1 MASEQPL
8 LLCEENWKGARDNPE
23 TLAAL
28 VQEELA
34 NDWLE
39 EVPLEEA
46 RKRWQDIAIGKMNV
60 VLVPDKNPR
69 LIVDETVSGV
79 NPGCMIPERYNLPGL
94 CDLQAGYPLRGR
106 QSELSSFSLDIKA
119 AHKSLLIRERD
130 RGLAGVT
137 FQGRTFFYR
146 VMPFG
151 MSCSAYWWQR
161 LSAFFVRTW
170 HLLLFLAHFL
180 SMYVDDLILAM
191 STGALDVSACLLLAF
206 AASFGIRISW
216 PKLQLGSEILWIGW
230 QLCYRAG
237 TVRVPDAKRQKLRSL
252 IRPLLTDGR
261 VELKAIQQVLGLLQ
275 WVTQLHVALRPW
287 LSSLYDDISRPPG
300 TSYSIAPAFWD
311 TLAPCLSE
319 ALLFTSTPQGTAIP
333 AGSKL
338 LSARHVPLVSKADL
352 RSVPLTSKR
361 VWLRVADPQSK
372 YRRISLLSKR
382 LLQFWSEW
390 CVTHHFHECLTLP
403 QRFLDCVMA
412 ADAFAHNTMIGIGG
426 FISLPGST
434 SLWFSERY
442 DLADFK
448 HLELPLHADTQK
460 DISCWETLAQ
470 AALMLLFGQLCP
482 GGRMR
487 ICIPSFSDNTGAEAI
502 CSRLL
507 TTRSP
512 LCFFA
517 QLVAMLSTR
526 LGISLDVQH
535 IAGECNTDAD
545 FLSRWDG
552 SSELPSSWD
561 PAYRY
566 RFSVDDF
573 FDQRHDVRLFPA
585 DAKLLWQLPS

>member
-1 MASEQPL
+1 MEDPDTDLFACLQEGAPTGFFKDIPRSGVFIPVQDESVASEQPL

-94 CDLQAGYPLRGR
+94 GDLQAGYPLRGQ

-252 IRPLLTDGR
+252 IRPLLTDGT

-333 AGSKL
+333 VGSKL

-390 CVTHHFHECLTLP
+390 CVTLTFMNACHCLN
-403 QRFLDCVMA
+403 
-412 ADAFAHNTMIGIGG
+412 AFWT
-426 FISLPGST
+426 
-434 SLWFSERY
+434 
-442 DLADFK
+442 
-448 HLELPLHADTQK
+448 
-460 DISCWETLAQ
+460 
-470 AALMLLFGQLCP
+470 
-482 GGRMR
+482 
-487 ICIPSFSDNTGAEAI
+487 
-502 CSRLL
+502 
-507 TTRSP
+507 
-512 LCFFA
+512 
-517 QLVAMLSTR
+517 V
-526 LGISLDVQH
+526 
-535 IAGECNTDAD
+535 
-545 FLSRWDG
+545 
-552 SSELPSSWD
+552 
-561 PAYRY
+561 
-566 RFSVDDF
+566 
-573 FDQRHDVRLFPA
+573 
-585 DAKLLWQLPS
+585 LWQQTPLRIIR